1 MSELNSMSCAEFYDS
16 AAELA
21 LGVLT
26 GRERAEALA
35 HLDHC
40 EACREHV
47 RQLTM
52 TGEQML
58 GLLPTAEPP
67 AGFET
72 RVMDRLGLT
81 VPAPQPLRHRR
92 RRRPAWGHGF
102 SPRRVLAAAA
112 VVVGLLGAAL
122 GGWGLHALT
131 APTAGAT
138 LTSAT
143 LVAARDHDQVGQV
156 FVFNG
161 QPRWMYMSVD
171 LEAGNDTVICQLV
184 GADGHITT
192 VGSFRL
198 ADGYGSWGSP
208 AWTGDGAPVG
218 ARLVTANG
226 TVLAT
231 ATFHAQT

>member
-1 MSELNSMSCAEFYDS
+1 MSELSSMSCAEFHDS

-35 HLDHC
+35 HLDYC

-47 RQLTM
+47 RSLTV
-52 TGEQML
+52 TGEKML
-58 GLLPTAEPP
+58 GLLPAAEPP

-72 RVMDRLGLT
+72 RVMERIGLG
-81 VPAPQPLRHRR
+81 VPSPTPIRQRW
-92 RRRPAWGHGF
+92 RRPARGHGF

-122 GGWGLHALT
+122 GGWGLHAST
-131 APTAGAT
+131 APAESSALRTGA
-138 LTSAT
+138 
-143 LVAARDHDQVGQV
+143 LVAASDHETVGHV
-156 FVFNG
+156 FVYNG
-161 QPRWMYMSVD
+161 ESRWMYMTVD
-171 LEAGNDTVICQLV
+171 LESGNDTVICQLV

-198 ADGYGSWGSP
+198 TDGYGSWGSP
-208 AWTGDGAPVG
+208 AWTGDGPPVG

-226 TVLAT
+226 TILAT
-231 ATFHAQT
+231 ATFSAST

>member
-1 MSELNSMSCAEFYDS
+1 MSEQDSMSCAEFHDS

-52 TGEQML
+52 TSEQML

-72 RVMDRLGLT
+72 RVMDRIGLAA
-81 VPAPQPLRHRR
+81 PAPQPLRHRR
-92 RRRPAWGHGF
+92 RRPARGHGF

-122 GGWGLHALT
+122 GGWGLHAST
-131 APTAGAT
+131 APAESSALRTGA
-138 LTSAT
+138 
-143 LVAARDHDQVGQV
+143 LVAASDHETVGHV
-156 FVFNG
+156 FVYNG
-161 QPRWMYMSVD
+161 ESRWMYMTVD
-171 LEAGNDTVICQLV
+171 LESGNDTVICQLV
-184 GADGHITT
+184 GPDGHITT

-208 AWTGDGAPVG
+208 AWTNSGPPVG
-218 ARLVTANG
+218 ARLVSADG
-226 TVLAT
+226 TVIAT
-231 ATFHAQT
+231 ATFSATT

>member
-1 MSELNSMSCAEFYDS
+1 MSELDGMSCAEFHDS

-47 RQLTM
+47 RQLTV

-81 VPAPQPLRHRR
+81 APAPQPLRHRR
-92 RRRPAWGHGF
+92 RRQSWGHGF

-112 VVVGLLGAAL
+112 VVVALLGAAL
-122 GGWGLHALT
+122 GGWGLHAST
-131 APTAGAT
+131 APAESSALRAG
-138 LTSAT
+138 T
-143 LVAARDHDQVGQV
+143 LVATSDHDAVGHV
-156 FVFNG
+156 FVYNG
-161 QPRWMYMSVD
+161 ESRWMYMTVD
-171 LEAGNDTVICQLV
+171 LESGNDTVICQLV
-184 GADGHITT
+184 GPDGHITT

-208 AWTGDGAPVG
+208 AWTNSGPPVG
-218 ARLVTANG
+218 ARLVTPNG

-231 ATFHAQT
+231 ATFSATT

>member
-1 MSELNSMSCAEFYDS
+1 MSELNGMSCAEFHDS

-35 HLDHC
+35 HLDYC

-47 RQLTM
+47 RSLTV
-52 TGEQML
+52 TSEKML

-67 AGFET
+67 AVFET

-81 VPAPQPLRHRR
+81 APAAQPLRHR

-102 SPRRVLAAAA
+102 SPRRALAAAA
-112 VVVGLLGAAL
+112 VVVALLGAAL
-122 GGWGLHALT
+122 GGWGLHATATPAASSALT
-131 APTAGAT
+131 TGKMIAT
-138 LTSAT
+138 D
-143 LVAARDHDQVGQV
+143 DHSQVGQV
-156 FVFNG
+156 FVYNG
-161 QPRWMYMSVD
+161 ETRWMYMSVD
-171 LEAGNDTVICQLV
+171 MESGNDTVICQLV
-184 GADGHITT
+184 GANGHITT

-198 ADGYGSWGSP
+198 TDGYGSWGSP
-208 AWTGDGAPVG
+208 AWTGDGPPVG

-226 TVLAT
+226 TVLAA
-231 ATFHAQT
+231 ATFSAST